1 MYRRKLAEQLVLLE
15 ERQKEC
21 GIDKTSEFV
30 ALSQNILLIAEKIDE
45 LDQLE
50 KIK

>member
-21 GIDKTSEFV
+21 GMDETSEFV